1 MRYNVI
7 YLMCIVFFIGCDDVT
22 VGYLETE
29 NAQYTPNG
37 IVIPKTEDLDE
48 VTDALRIKN
57 NAPWVT
63 QPIQGIEGTDP
74 IIYSV
79 ESVTASEGGDATLFK
94 QELKIIG
101 NGSFYYPLEHKAPAG
116 KYVVSIR
123 VTNEGYSHV
132 VKDIYTF
139 VVK

>member
-79 ESVTASEGGDATLFK
+79 ESVTASEG
-94 QELKIIG
+94 
-101 NGSFYYPLEHKAPAG
+101 
-116 KYVVSIR
+116 R
-123 VTNEGYSHV
+123 RHV
-132 VKDIYTF
+132 I
-139 VVK
+139 